1 MMNVMIVV
9 THLLGTGHLARA
21 LTLGHAFVAAGDQ
34 VTVVS
39 GGGPVPH
46 FDAAGLTLV
55 QLPPVHSNG
64 TDFTALLRADGGLAD
79 PAYMSTR
86 RDMLH
91 SAFAQAAP
99 DVLITELFPF
109 GRRILRDEFR
119 ALLELAR
126 TMAPAPLI
134 LASIRD
140 ILAPPGKP
148 AKADFADRMV
158 AQFYDG
164 VLVHSDPE
172 LVTLERSWPVSGRLA
187 RHLHYTGFVAPA
199 PPASDAAAHDTILVS
214 AGGGTVGDTVFAA
227 AMGAAA
233 LMPDRNWLFL
243 VGGDDARRD
252 RLAAQAPP
260 HVRIDPPRRDFR
272 NLLQGAAASVS
283 MCGYNT
289 AMDVLQ
295 TGVPSVL
302 IPFDDGGEV
311 EQGLRAD
318 ALSEQPG
325 IAVVRQD
332 ELDGRTLVAALQE
345 VCSALPRPPRRSGM
359 DGARRTVA
367 IAYEM
372 RARQRR

>member
-21 LTLGHAFVAAGDQ
+21 LTLGRAFAAAGDQ
-34 VTVVS
+34 VSVVS
-39 GGGPVPH
+39 GGAPVPH
-46 FDAAGLTLV
+46 FDAGGMALV
-55 QLPPVHSNG
+55 QLPPVRSNG
-64 TDFTALLRADGGLAD
+64 TDFTALLRADGNVAD
-79 PAYMSTR
+79 AGYMGTR

-91 SAFAQAAP
+91 SALAQTAP

-119 ALLELAR
+119 TLLEQAR
-126 TMAPAPLI
+126 AMVPAPLI

-140 ILAPPGKP
+140 ILAPPGKS
-148 AKADFADRMV
+148 AKASFADEMV
-158 AQFYDG
+158 ARFYDG

-172 LVTLERSWPVSGRLA
+172 LVRLERSWPVSARLEQ
-187 RHLHYTGFVAPA
+187 HLHYTGFVAPA
-199 PPASDAAAHDTILVS
+199 PPAENAAAHDTILVS

-227 AMGAAA
+227 AMSAAA

-243 VGGDDARRD
+243 VGGDDARRE
-252 RLAAQAPP
+252 RLAAHAPP
-260 HVRIDPPRRDFR
+260 QVRIHPPRRDFR
-272 NLLQGAAASVS
+272 NLLHGAAASVS

-311 EQGLRAD
+311 EQGLRAE
-318 ALSEQPG
+318 ALAVQPG
-325 IAVVRQD
+325 IAVLWQD
-332 ELDGRTLVAALQE
+332 ELEGRTLVAALQD
-345 VCSALPRPPRRSGM
+345 VCTAAPRPARRSGM
-359 DGARRTVA
+359 DGARATVN
-367 IAYEM
+367 IAHEM
-372 RARQRR
+372 RARPGQ